1 MSWFLQLVTGSG
13 IAHSIFI
20 IAITI
25 AVGILLGK
33 IKIGGISLGVTL
45 ILFTGI
51 ALSHFKVLVDPAI
64 LNFVKE
70 FGLILFVFSIGMQVG
85 PGFFSSFKKGGVT
98 MNLLATMIVLLGCA
112 TAIIIHFVTGEDLVV
127 MTGIL
132 CGAVTNTP
140 GLGAAQQTY
149 SDVMGSA
156 NPDIAL
162 GYAMAYP
169 LGVLGIIGS
178 MVAIR
183 YIFRIKLDR
192 ENYKID
198 QESAKAGGVTTK
210 ISVEVHNNAI
220 FGKSIEQ
227 LHGLIEKSFVIS
239 RMYHSSGRIEIPTSQ
254 SVLSEGD
261 KLLIITSSDSVEAI
275 TSFIGKSIDMTFD
288 QWLDLDSQLIM
299 KKVVI
304 TRSEINGK
312 TLSELKVRS
321 LFGVNITRV
330 TRSGVD
336 LVADGELELQ
346 IGDRVLVV
354 GDESSVEGLAR
365 YFGNSLKRLREPHLI
380 TIFFGIA
387 IGVLFGSI
395 PFMLPGIPQ
404 PVKLGLAGGPLI
416 IAILISRFGYKLGFI
431 TYTTQSANIMLRE
444 VGISL
449 FLAAVGLGA
458 GENFVETLLEG
469 GYKWVGYGFMI
480 TVIPLLIVSVLAR
493 FIYKQNYFTIIGLI
507 AGSTTDPPALA
518 YSNSISASN
527 YPAVAYA
534 TVYPLVMFLRVLTAQ
549 LIVLYAL

>member
-1 MSWFLQLVTGSG
+1 
-13 IAHSIFI
+13 
-20 IAITI
+20 
-25 AVGILLGK
+25 
-33 IKIGGISLGVTL
+33 
-45 ILFTGI
+45 
-51 ALSHFKVLVDPAI
+51 
-64 LNFVKE
+64 
-70 FGLILFVFSIGMQVG
+70 
-85 PGFFSSFKKGGVT
+85 

-387 IGVLFGSI
+387 VGVLFGSI

>member
-112 TAIIIHFVTGEDLVV
+112 TAIVIHFVTGEDLVV

-183 YIFRIKLDR
+183 YIC
-192 ENYKID
+192 
-198 QESAKAGGVTTK
+198 ST
-210 ISVEVHNNAI
+210 
-220 FGKSIEQ
+220 
-227 LHGLIEKSFVIS
+227 
-239 RMYHSSGRIEIPTSQ
+239 GR
-254 SVLSEGD
+254 
-261 KLLIITSSDSVEAI
+261 
-275 TSFIGKSIDMTFD
+275 
-288 QWLDLDSQLIM
+288 
-299 KKVVI
+299 
-304 TRSEINGK
+304 
-312 TLSELKVRS
+312 
-321 LFGVNITRV
+321 
-330 TRSGVD
+330 
-336 LVADGELELQ
+336 
-346 IGDRVLVV
+346 
-354 GDESSVEGLAR
+354 
-365 YFGNSLKRLREPHLI
+365 
-380 TIFFGIA
+380 TI
-387 IGVLFGSI
+387 
-395 PFMLPGIPQ
+395 
-404 PVKLGLAGGPLI
+404 
-416 IAILISRFGYKLGFI
+416 R
-431 TYTTQSANIMLRE
+431 
-444 VGISL
+444 
-449 FLAAVGLGA
+449 
-458 GENFVETLLEG
+458 
-469 GYKWVGYGFMI
+469 
-480 TVIPLLIVSVLAR
+480 
-493 FIYKQNYFTIIGLI
+493 
-507 AGSTTDPPALA
+507 
-518 YSNSISASN
+518 
-527 YPAVAYA
+527 
-534 TVYPLVMFLRVLTAQ
+534 
-549 LIVLYAL
+549 

>member
-1 MSWFLQLVTGSG
+1 MDWLSQLVTGSG

-33 IKIGGISLGVTL
+33 VKIGGISLGVTL

-51 ALSHFKVLVDPAI
+51 ALSHFKILVDPAI

-70 FGLILFVFSIGMQVG
+70 FGLILFVFSIGLQVG
-85 PGFFSSFKKGGVT
+85 PGFFSSFKKGGVA
-98 MNLLATMIVLLGCA
+98 MNLLATLAVLLSCA
-112 TAIIIHFVTGEDLVV
+112 TAVALHYITGEDLVV

-169 LGVLGIIGS
+169 LGVLGIIGT
-178 MVAIR
+178 MVGIK
-183 YIFRIKLDR
+183 YLFRIKLDR

-198 QESAKAGGVTTK
+198 QESAKAGRITTK
-210 ISVEVHNNAI
+210 ISIEVRNHAI
-220 FGKSIEQ
+220 FGKSIKD
-227 LHGLIEKSFVIS
+227 LHSLIDKSFVIS
-239 RMYHSSGRIEIPTSQ
+239 RMLHGDGRIEIPTSQ
-254 SVLSEGD
+254 SVLNEGD
-261 KLLIITSSDSVEAI
+261 KLLVITSSDYVEAI
-275 TSFIGKSIDMTFD
+275 ISFIGKAIDMTFD
-288 QWLDLDSQLIM
+288 EWLDLDSQLIM
-299 KKVVI
+299 KKVII

-312 TLSELKVRS
+312 SLSDLKVRS

-330 TRSGVD
+330 TRAGVD
-336 LVADGELELQ
+336 LVADGDLELQ

-380 TIFFGIA
+380 SIFIGIA
-387 IGVLFGSI
+387 VGVLFGSI

-404 PVKLGLAGGPLI
+404 PVKLGLAGGPLVV
-416 IAILISRFGYKLGFI
+416 AILISRFGCKLGFI

-444 VGISL
+444 IGISL

-458 GENFVETLLEG
+458 GENFVETLVGG
-469 GYKWVGYGFMI
+469 GYRWVGYGFII
-480 TVIPLLIVSVLAR
+480 TVLPLLIVSVLAR
-493 FIYKQNYFTIIGLI
+493 FLYKQNYFTIIGLI

-518 YSNSISASN
+518 YSNSISSSN